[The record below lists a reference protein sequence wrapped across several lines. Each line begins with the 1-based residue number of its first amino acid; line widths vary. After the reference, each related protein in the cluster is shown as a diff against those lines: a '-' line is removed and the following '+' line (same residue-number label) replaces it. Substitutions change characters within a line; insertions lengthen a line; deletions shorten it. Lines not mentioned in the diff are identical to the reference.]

1 MLEQSARPVRGTRWR
16 GCLYGARCA
25 VPPLLLDRPRQVRR
39 SGPRLPRHATGG
51 HDKAFVLPRA
61 ARNVDLARACAS
73 SIGKARNA
81 TDERSGDEV
90 PDVRAGHGSM
100 RAQTEPGPGENARR
114 RAFRGWTT
122 SRRAASGSP
131 ATSSLHHAG
140 PDPSAF
146 ETARR
151 SSPMVRHRDEG
162 GSRRVRH
169 HRVRQPR
176 GSRRDR
182 CGASHRPVRDDR
194 GAAGSGSE
202 LVAHDGVPRR
212 LRSRRSGPSPGAAAR
227 PGARGEVR
235 PRRA

>member
-1 MLEQSARPVRGTRWR
+1 MKYLTFVVPGT
-16 GCLYGARCA
+16 
-25 VPPLLLDRPRQVRR
+25 DQM
-39 SGPRLPRHATGG
+39 
-51 HDKAFVLPRA
+51 
-61 ARNVDLARACAS
+61 N
-73 SIGKARNA
+73 
-81 TDERSGDEV
+81 
-90 PDVRAGHGSM
+90 
-100 RAQTEPGPGENARR
+100 AQTEPGPGKNVRR

-151 SSPMVRHRDEG
+151 SSPMVRSPRRRR
-162 GSRRVRH
+162 SRRVRH

-194 GAAGSGSE
+194 GAAALGE
-202 LVAHDGVPRR
+202 LVAHDGVACRR
-212 LRSRRSGPSPGAAAR
+212 RSRRSAPSPRGAAR
-227 PGARGEVR
+227 PGAQERRTLAERHGRDVHDDLVEQSRIGELSDEVSPADDPDIPAAGRRDHLRMHRRDVAAHESGSAPPAR
-235 PRRA
+235 PAAPGS